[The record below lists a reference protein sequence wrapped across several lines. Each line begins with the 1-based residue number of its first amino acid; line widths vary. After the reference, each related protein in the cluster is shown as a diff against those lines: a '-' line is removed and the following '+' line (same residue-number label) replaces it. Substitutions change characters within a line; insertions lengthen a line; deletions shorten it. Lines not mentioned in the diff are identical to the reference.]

1 MDGFDRDPDSK
12 VARLLARIRPGWDAA
27 RTESNLAAIFARL
40 KGPGR
45 WRRSWE
51 AMLAATRLR
60 YRSS

>member
-1 MDGFDRDPDSK
+1 MDGFDRDPDTK

-27 RTESNLAAIFARL
+27 RAESNLAAILERL
-40 KGPGR
+40 KGRGG
-45 WRRSWE
+45 WRRAWE